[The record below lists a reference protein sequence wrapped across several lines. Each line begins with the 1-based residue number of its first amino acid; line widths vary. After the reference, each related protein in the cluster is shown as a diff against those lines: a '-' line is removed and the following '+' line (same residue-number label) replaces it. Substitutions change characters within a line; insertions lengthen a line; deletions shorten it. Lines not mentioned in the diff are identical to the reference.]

1 MRRAGMSLGALVVLV
16 ATATSPAGA
25 QSKPSTSAASRL
37 HASTA
42 PRIAPAQPAPAAGF
56 AKAQGHKAQN
66 HKVQSQNQK
75 AQNQKARNQK
85 AQGHQAAS
93 KHAGGR
99 PKGSQAKKAQSRTVQ
114 AHAQPKAD
122 HAGRFRPVL
131 QFHGGAA
138 GLFTG
143 WPFTRPGSPGRFS
156 GDRAKHQ
163 YGGFIGWFGPVFWP
177 YAYDDMFAYVFWPLD
192 SFDYGEAFWA
202 FAYDDLFEGIFWA
215 DAVPEIEPG
224 KVIATA
230 EPDVPSSEDRS
241 RAGVLGLEGQSREFA
256 QICGDRTPGL
266 SQWPILRI
274 AQSVGLTREQR
285 AGLKDLQTAAAEAA
299 RVLKSACPVETPT
312 TPVGRLDA
320 MHERVQAMLRA
331 IDLVHPAL
339 EKFYAPLSDA
349 QRARF
354 SASTLQASS
363 GDEAAGSASGEN
375 ELVPQICTDHPGGL
389 SVQTVD
395 RLENVVRPTDAQ
407 RGALDELRMAAARA
421 AQILRDA
428 CPVGTPGNPPER
440 LGAMQ
445 QRLGAMLDAAS
456 MVRPALQSFYGAL
469 TDAQKARFNAVGKQ
483 AGRVGN

>member
-25 QSKPSTSAASRL
+25 QSKPSASAAASRL

-42 PRIAPAQPAPAAGF
+42 PRATAAQPAPAAGF
-56 AKAQGHKAQN
+56 AKAQSHKAQN
-66 HKVQSQNQK
+66 HKAQNQK
-75 AQNQKARNQK
+75 AQNQKAQAHK
-85 AQGHQAAS
+85 AAP
-93 KHAGGR
+93 KHAAGR
-99 PKGSQAKKAQSRTVQ
+99 TKGSQAKKAQSRTVQ
-114 AHAQPKAD
+114 AHARPRAD
-122 HAGRFRPVL
+122 NAGRPRPVL
-131 QFHGGAA
+131 QFHGGTA

-143 WPFTRPGSPGRFS
+143 WPFTRPGSPGRFG

-177 YAYDDMFAYVFWPLD
+177 YAYDDIFAYVFWPLD

-215 DAVPEIEPG
+215 DAEPQSARG
-224 KVIATA
+224 EVVAA
-230 EPDVPSSEDRS
+230 VEADLPSSEDRS

-266 SQWPILRI
+266 SKWPILRI

-285 AGLKDLQTAAAEAA
+285 AALKDLQTAAAEAA

-320 MHERVQAMLRA
+320 MQERVQAMLRA
-331 IDLVHPAL
+331 IDLVRPAL

-349 QRARF
+349 QKARF
-354 SASTLQASS
+354 SASASQASS
-363 GDEAAGSASGEN
+363 EDQAVGSASGEN

-389 SVQTVD
+389 SVQAVD
-395 RLENVVRPTDAQ
+395 RLENAVRSTDAQ

-456 MVRPALQSFYGAL
+456 MVRPALQGFYGAL

>member
-1 MRRAGMSLGALVVLV
+1 MPKAAAGLGALVVS
-16 ATATSPAGA
+16 AAMAMAPAIA
-25 QSKPSTSAASRL
+25 QSKPSAAVGVNAARSAPS
-37 HASTA
+37 S
-42 PRIAPAQPAPAAGF
+42 GF
-56 AKAQGHKAQN
+56 AKAQSRKAQSHTANHNTQGHKAAP
-66 HKVQSQNQK
+66 K
-75 AQNQKARNQK
+75 
-85 AQGHQAAS
+85 QAS
-93 KHAGGR
+93 GR
-99 PKGSQAKKAQSRTVQ
+99 GKGSHAKKAHPHPVQ
-114 AHAQPKAD
+114 AKVRPKTDDAS
-122 HAGRFRPVL
+122 RPRPAL

-143 WPFTRPGSPGRFS
+143 WPFTRPGSPGRFG

-215 DAVPEIEPG
+215 DVELETEPG
-224 KVIATA
+224 NVIATA
-230 EPDVPSSEDRS
+230 EPDIPSFGDRS

-285 AGLKDLQTAAAEAA
+285 TALKDLQTAAAEAA
-299 RVLKSACPVETPT
+299 RALKSACPVETPK
-312 TPVGRLDA
+312 TPAARLDA
-320 MHERVQAMLRA
+320 MQERVQAMLRA
-331 IDLVHPAL
+331 IDLVRPAL

-349 QRARF
+349 QKARF
-354 SASTLQASS
+354 HATGSQTSG
-363 GDEAAGSASGEN
+363 GDEAVGSASGEN

-395 RLENVVRPTDAQ
+395 RLENVVRPTAAQ
-407 RGALDELRMAAARA
+407 RGALDELRTAAARA
-421 AQILRDA
+421 AQVLRDA
-428 CPVGTPGNPPER
+428 CPVGTPGSPPER
-440 LGAMQ
+440 LAAMQ
-445 QRLGAMLDAAS
+445 QRLDAMLDAAGV
-456 MVRPALQSFYGAL
+456 VRPALQNFYASL

-483 AGRVGN
+483 VGRVGD

>member
-1 MRRAGMSLGALVVLV
+1 MSLGALVVLV

-25 QSKPSTSAASRL
+25 QSKPSASAAPSRV
-37 HASTA
+37 HAATA
-42 PRIAPAQPAPAAGF
+42 PRITVAQPAPSTGF
-56 AKAQGHKAQN
+56 AKAQSHKA
-66 HKVQSQNQK
+66 QNQK
-75 AQNQKARNQK
+75 AQNQKAQNQKAQNQKAQNQK
-85 AQGHQAAS
+85 AQGHKAAP
-93 KHAGGR
+93 KHAAGR
-99 PKGSQAKKAQSRTVQ
+99 TKGSQAKRAQSRTVQ
-114 AHAQPKAD
+114 AHVRSRAD
-122 HAGRFRPVL
+122 DAGRPRPVL

-138 GLFTG
+138 GLFVG
-143 WPFTRPGSPGRFS
+143 WPFTRPGSPGRFG
-156 GDRAKHQ
+156 GDRAKHR

-215 DAVPEIEPG
+215 DAEPETEPG

-230 EPDVPSSEDRS
+230 EADVPSSGDRS

-256 QICGDRTPGL
+256 QICGDRMPGL

-285 AGLKDLQTAAAEAA
+285 TALKDLQTAAAEAA

-312 TPVGRLDA
+312 TPVERLDA
-320 MHERVQAMLRA
+320 MHGRVQAMLRA
-331 IDLVHPAL
+331 IDLVRPAL

-349 QRARF
+349 QKARF
-354 SASTLQASS
+354 TASASRASS
-363 GDEAAGSASGEN
+363 EDEALGSASGEN

-389 SVQTVD
+389 SVQAVD
-395 RLENVVRPTDAQ
+395 RLENAVRSTDAQ
-407 RGALDELRMAAARA
+407 RGALDELRTAAARA

-445 QRLGAMLDAAS
+445 QRLGAMRDAAS
-456 MVRPALQSFYGAL
+456 MVRPALQGFYGAL
-469 TDAQKARFNAVGKQ
+469 SDAQKARFDAVGKQ

>member
-1 MRRAGMSLGALVVLV
+1 MRKAAAGLGALVVSVAV
-16 ATATSPAGA
+16 ATAPAIA
-25 QSKPSTSAASRL
+25 LSSAASHSKTPL
-37 HASTA
+37 APHTA
-42 PRIAPAQPAPAAGF
+42 AAQPAASPGF
-56 AKAQGHKAQN
+56 AKARGHGPAAQK
-66 HKVQSQNQK
+66 HGT
-75 AQNQKARNQK
+75 AP
-85 AQGHQAAS
+85 
-93 KHAGGR
+93 KHASGR
-99 PKGSQAKKAQSRTVQ
+99 AKGSHAKQAHSRTVQ
-114 AHAQPKAD
+114 AHVRPKAD
-122 HAGRFRPVL
+122 DTGRPRPVL

-143 WPFTRPGSPGRFS
+143 WPFTRPGSPGRFG
-156 GDRAKHQ
+156 GDHAKHQ

-202 FAYDDLFEGIFWA
+202 FAYDDLFGGIFWA
-215 DAVPEIEPG
+215 DAEVETEPG
-224 KVIATA
+224 NVIATA
-230 EPDVPSSEDRS
+230 EADIPSFGDRS

-285 AGLKDLQTAAAEAA
+285 TALKDLQTAAAEAA
-299 RVLKSACPVETPT
+299 RALKSACPVETPT
-312 TPVGRLDA
+312 TPAGRLDA
-320 MHERVQAMLRA
+320 MQERVRAMLRA
-331 IDLVHPAL
+331 IDLVRPAL

-349 QRARF
+349 QKARF
-354 SASTLQASS
+354 DATVSQTSG
-363 GDEAAGSASGEN
+363 GDEAVGSASGEN

-395 RLENVVRPTDAQ
+395 RIENVVRPTAAQ
-407 RGALDELRMAAARA
+407 RGALDEFRTAAARA

-440 LGAMQ
+440 LAAMH

-456 MVRPALQSFYGAL
+456 MVRPALQNFYASL

-483 AGRVGN
+483 ADRVGN

>member
-25 QSKPSTSAASRL
+25 QSKPSTSAAASRV

-42 PRIAPAQPAPAAGF
+42 PRIPAAQHAPSAGF
-56 AKAQGHKAQN
+56 AKAQSHSHKAQN
-66 HKVQSQNQK
+66 HKVQ
-75 AQNQKARNQK
+75 NQK
-85 AQGHQAAS
+85 AQGHQAAP
-93 KHAGGR
+93 KHAAGR
-99 PKGSQAKKAQSRTVQ
+99 TKGSQAKKAQSHTVQ
-114 AHAQPKAD
+114 AHVRPKAD
-122 HAGRFRPVL
+122 DAGRPHPAL

-138 GLFTG
+138 GLFVG
-143 WPFTRPGSPGRFS
+143 WPFTRPGSLGRFG

-177 YAYDDMFAYVFWPLD
+177 YAYDDIFAYVFWPLD

-215 DAVPEIEPG
+215 DAEPESARGE
-224 KVIATA
+224 VVAAA
-230 EPDVPSSEDRS
+230 EADPPNSEDRS
-241 RAGVLGLEGQSREFA
+241 RAGALGLEGQSREFA

-274 AQSVGLTREQR
+274 AQSVGLAREQR
-285 AGLKDLQTAAAEAA
+285 AALKDLQTAAAEAA

-320 MHERVQAMLRA
+320 MQERVQAMLRA
-331 IDLVHPAL
+331 IDLVRPAL

-349 QRARF
+349 QKARF
-354 SASTLQASS
+354 SASASPTS
-363 GDEAAGSASGEN
+363 SEDEAVGSASGEN

-389 SVQTVD
+389 SVQGVD
-395 RLENVVRPTDAQ
+395 RLEHAVRPTDAQ
-407 RGALDELRMAAARA
+407 RGALDELRMAAGRA

-456 MVRPALQSFYGAL
+456 VVRPALQSFYAAL

-483 AGRVGN
+483 AGRAGN